1 MHMISET
8 TTVYR
13 AKSPSTIRRFWSLV
27 APINAVYYFCL
38 RLISP
43 CHMLVQNGD

>member
-13 AKSPSTIRRFWSLV
+13 AKSPSTIRRFWYLV
-27 APINAVYYFCL
+27 VPINAVYFFIIFVC
-38 RLISP
+38 
-43 CHMLVQNGD
+43 G